1 MGGIN
6 KSEWATRN
14 GGGAGQKAVDRIRKC
29 HRFKQEQH
37 NSNEIPV
44 VDTRL
49 LRCVELTVD
58 TGVNRQ
64 NRGPV
69 ARIFAHSNHAARN
82 ARR

>member
-14 GGGAGQKAVDRIRKC
+14 GGGAGQKAVDRIREC
-29 HRFKQEQH
+29 CCARQEQR
-37 NSNEIPV
+37 NSNAIPA

-49 LRCVELTVD
+49 LLCVELTVD

-64 NRGPV
+64 NRGPF